1 MSSREI
7 FWEEEKRE
15 GRQEI
20 EDWDAITTVERRFL
34 PPQGT
39 SERWIFR
46 GERLTEKSEQQYFPQ
61 NGQAHSCQPQGQNEE
76 EYLETHLEK
85 AFRLCG
91 VRDEDKIGRER
102 ELIRTFQRKAALYL
116 DHEPDKDDILE
127 WLAIMRHHGAPTR
140 LLDWGY
146 SFYIAVYFALSENNG
161 GIVWALDVSTINTPK
176 PIEEKIGNTKC
187 HQRYEDF
194 KGYFQEKS
202 DKLGIRK
209 EGDKLIDLAIACYF
223 MEHPFPCVYP
233 VNPFRL
239 NKRLSVQQGL
249 FLMTGDI
256 TKSFAE
262 NLTATLGGVEET
274 KHYLRRVKITPDRV
288 RRNEILKKLK
298 DMNISNEALFPGLD
312 GFARSVG
319 EGLAY
324 PRPLGDWLA

>member
-1 MSSREI
+1 MSAKEI
-7 FWEEEKRE
+7 FWKEEKE
-15 GRQEI
+15 EI
-20 EDWDAITTVERRFL
+20 KDWDHVKNWEGKFL

-46 GERLTEKSEQQYFPQ
+46 VERLKKDLERKYDPTTEGTPSCDPQQE
-61 NGQAHSCQPQGQNEE
+61 NENE

-91 VRDEDKIGRER
+91 VEADDDKMKRER

-116 DHEPDKDDILE
+116 DREPDKDDILE

-146 SFYIAVYFALSENNG
+146 SFYIAVYFALNQNKE
-161 GIVWALDVSTINTPK
+161 GIVWALDASTINTPK
-176 PIEEKIGNTKC
+176 PIKEKIKNKGT
-187 HQRYEDF
+187 HQRYENF
-194 KGYFQEKS
+194 EKYFQEKS
-202 DKLGIRK
+202 DILGIRK
-209 EGDKLIDLAIACYF
+209 EGDKLIDLAIASYLI
-223 MEHPFPCVYP
+223 EYQFPCVYP

-249 FLMTGDI
+249 FLLPGDI
-256 TKSFAE
+256 TKSFEE
-262 NLTATLGGVEET
+262 NLTETFGGLEKT
-274 KHYLRRVKITPDRV
+274 KKYLCRLKITPDRAN
-288 RRNEILKKLK
+288 RSEILKKLK
-298 DMNISNEALFPGLD
+298 DMNISNEALFPDLD

-324 PRPLGDWLA
+324 PRPLSNRQE